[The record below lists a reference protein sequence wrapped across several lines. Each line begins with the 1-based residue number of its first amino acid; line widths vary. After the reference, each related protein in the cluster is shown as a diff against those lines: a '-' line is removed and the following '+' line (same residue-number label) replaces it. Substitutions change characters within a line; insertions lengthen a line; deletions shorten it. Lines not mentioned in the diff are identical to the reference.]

1 MDELLSRLK
10 RLEENLRELEGF
22 RGTTLAELED
32 DRRATW
38 ALRYG
43 LMESIQATIDIACA
57 LVSRHD
63 LGYPD
68 SYADCF
74 RILRRHDVLSD
85 DLVERLIQAA
95 GMRNVLVHEYK
106 EVDDALVL
114 DALDRLSDFRRFA
127 REIRDNAPPSSPPS

>member
-10 RLEENLRELEGF
+10 RLEENLRELEDF
-22 RGTTLAELED
+22 RGTTLADLED

-74 RILRRHDVLSD
+74 RILRRRDVLSD

-95 GMRNVLVHEYK
+95 GMQNVLVHEYR

-127 REIRDNAPPSSPPS
+127 REIRDNAPPSAPPS